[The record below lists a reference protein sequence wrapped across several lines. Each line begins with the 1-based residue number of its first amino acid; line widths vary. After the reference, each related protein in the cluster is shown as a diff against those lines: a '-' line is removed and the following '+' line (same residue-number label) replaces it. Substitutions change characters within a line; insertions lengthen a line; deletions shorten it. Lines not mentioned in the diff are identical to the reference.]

1 MAKLEIEGKIS
12 LRPKMEEGGEEGH
25 QDITTSLILPV
36 IAVVAFLQVR
46 IFLVLYTADICIA
59 I

>member
-1 MAKLEIEGKIS
+1 MAKLQIEGKIS

-46 IFLVLYTADICIA
+46 IFLVLYTPLVLP
-59 I
+59 